1 MQFAE
6 SRSQGGRLVGRR
18 FDDELL
24 LSVLLDRALPPVER
38 GHWREDVDA
47 GRQPLFDERAGEGGR
62 VGIGADRR
70 QDDGDGGISGGS
82 HDFAFPFDPDAI
94 FKRVRIPSSHTKTL
108 VLEAEARY
116 FGIPVKKPSESA
128 AGPPRRRRRALHI
141 ALLVVGCV
149 LFIDALVG
157 DKGLL
162 AMLQARQQYRDL
174 EQSLAEVRAENA
186 DLREEAERLR
196 EDPTAIEELA
206 RRDLGLIKPGEK
218 LFIVKDVPTPNG
230 R

>member
-1 MQFAE
+1 M
-6 SRSQGGRLVGRR
+6 
-18 FDDELL
+18 
-24 LSVLLDRALPPVER
+24 
-38 GHWREDVDA
+38 
-47 GRQPLFDERAGEGGR
+47 
-62 VGIGADRR
+62 
-70 QDDGDGGISGGS
+70 
-82 HDFAFPFDPDAI
+82 
-94 FKRVRIPSSHTKTL
+94 
-108 VLEAEARY
+108 
-116 FGIPVKKPSESA
+116 
-128 AGPPRRRRRALHI
+128 
-141 ALLVVGCV
+141 

-218 LFIVKDVPTPNG
+218 LFIVKDIPTPNG